1 MDAASH
7 CALSII
13 RCVRVAAASASAGA
27 RGRVHDQ
34 VIAAEVVAH
43 DRVVGRT
50 RRPLFLVATHAEV
63 VVVRETV
70 REAMDQPRIAV
81 VGEDDGLIGRE
92 RVRRSRD
99 PSDGAM
105 LFSRLQCHQI
115 DAAAA
120 ARRGLLSDEYP
131 RQPGRASLPS
141 AHASPPGRRLRR
153 RSARNRSLGTA
164 ARPPS
169 AGCERTPSSSRS
181 CSRSNEVSIASR
193 LRVPDPRTFSNA
205 SWRRARRSPL
215 RRLRRRRRLSGRVVE
230 VGAVLVRERVLEFAP
245 FVDRARRFR
254 SGVIGDATRQ
264 REPPEQPCKLEL
276 AKLQVV
282 GGAPVRV
289 QSFQQARRQRCR
301 HGESRKAMSGAE
313 GVASSIR

>member
-141 AHASPPGRRLRR
+141 ARASPPG
-153 RSARNRSLGTA
+153 SS
-164 ARPPS
+164 PS
-169 AGCERTPSSSRS
+169 TK
-181 CSRSNEVSIASR
+181 
-193 LRVPDPRTFSNA
+193 
-205 SWRRARRSPL
+205 
-215 RRLRRRRRLSGRVVE
+215 
-230 VGAVLVRERVLEFAP
+230 VGA
-245 FVDRARRFR
+245 
-254 SGVIGDATRQ
+254 
-264 REPPEQPCKLEL
+264 QP
-276 AKLQVV
+276 
-282 GGAPVRV
+282 
-289 QSFQQARRQRCR
+289 
-301 HGESRKAMSGAE
+301 
-313 GVASSIR
+313 